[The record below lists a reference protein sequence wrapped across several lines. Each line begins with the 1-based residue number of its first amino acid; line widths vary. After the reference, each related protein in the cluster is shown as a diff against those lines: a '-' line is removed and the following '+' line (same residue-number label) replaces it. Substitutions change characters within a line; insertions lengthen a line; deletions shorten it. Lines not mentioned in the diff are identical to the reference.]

1 MIVETP
7 ANERLRERIE
17 ELKRQL
23 NAVIMA
29 HNYQRPEVQ
38 EIADVVGDSLEMA
51 REATRL
57 EADVLLVCG
66 VLFMAESAAILN
78 PERTVLLSEGTAGCP
93 MADMITVEDLRRWKQ
108 RYPDAAVVCYV
119 NSSAAVKAESDYC
132 CTSANAV
139 AVVEAVPSEEILF
152 VPDQNLGSFVAGRT
166 DKRIILYPGY
176 CNTHHRVTAQ
186 HIRKAKEEH
195 PEAVMLVHPECRP
208 EVVALAD
215 EALSTSQMA
224 AFVAESEA
232 KEFLIGTEEGLVY
245 RLQKDNPEKAFYV
258 VTTLLV
264 CPDMK
269 KTTLEEVVRTMELRR
284 NVVAV
289 AEETRVKAKEAL
301 DRMLAIT

>member
-1 MIVETP
+1 MTTDTP
-7 ANERLRERIE
+7 AKERLRERIH
-17 ELKRQL
+17 ELKGEL

-38 EIADVVGDSLEMA
+38 DIADVLGDSLEMA

-57 EADVLLVCG
+57 DADVLVVCG

-176 CNTHHRVTAQ
+176 CNTHHRVTAR
-186 HIRKAKEEH
+186 HVRKAKQEH
-195 PEAVMLVHPECRP
+195 PEAVVLVHPECRP
-208 EVVALAD
+208 EVIALAD

-224 AFVAESEA
+224 AYVAQSEA
-232 KEFLIGTEEGLVY
+232 KSFLIGTEEGLVY
-245 RLQKDNPEKAFYV
+245 RLQKDNPEKAFYL
-258 VTTLLV
+258 VTTSLV

-269 KTTLEEVVRTMELRR
+269 KTTLEEVVQTMELRK

>member
-7 ANERLRERIE
+7 ANVRLRERIE
-17 ELKRQL
+17 VLKAEL
-23 NAVIMA
+23 NAAVMV

-38 EIADVVGDSLEMA
+38 DVADVLGDSLEMA

-57 EADVLLVCG
+57 DAEVLVVCG

-78 PERTVLLSEGTAGCP
+78 PGRTVLLSEGTAGCP

-108 RYPDAAVVCYV
+108 RYPEALVVCYV

-139 AVVEAVPSEEILF
+139 AVVEAAPSEEILF
-152 VPDQNLGSFVAGRT
+152 VPDQNLGSFVAGKT
-166 DKRIILYPGY
+166 GKRVIVYPGY
-176 CNTHHRVTAQ
+176 CNTHHRVRAQ
-186 HIRKAKEEH
+186 HIRRAKEEH
-195 PEAVMLVHPECRP
+195 PQAVVLVHPECRP
-208 EVVALAD
+208 EVTALAD
-215 EALSTSQMA
+215 EVLSTSQMA
-224 AFVAESEA
+224 AFVAASEA
-232 KEFLIGTEEGLVY
+232 RAFLIGTEEGLVY

-258 VTTLLV
+258 VSASLV

-269 KTTLEEVVRTMELRR
+269 MTTMEEVVRTMELRR

-289 AEETRVKAKEAL
+289 AEETRVKAKVAL